1 MEGGGD
7 GGVIE
12 YVTRPPSA
20 PACLLA
26 GASSRSST
34 RGPSLMRRECEAR
47 IETDGQERFARKE
60 EGKKKSAASILGGI
74 CKKPAASLKERSW
87 SRGWP
92 RMGIIANFRCS
103 SMDIYR
109 EYFLFLVRR
118 VY

>member
-12 YVTRPPSA
+12 YVTRPLS
-20 PACLLA
+20 ACLLA

-74 CKKPAASLKERSW
+74 CKKPAASLKER
-87 SRGWP
+87 RGWP